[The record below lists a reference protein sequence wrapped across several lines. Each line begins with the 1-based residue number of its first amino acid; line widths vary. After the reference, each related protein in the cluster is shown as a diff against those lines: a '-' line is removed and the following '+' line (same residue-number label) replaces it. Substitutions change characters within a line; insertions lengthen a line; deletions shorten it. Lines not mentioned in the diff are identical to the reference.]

1 MYYINLSNDIREY
14 YNEEGFDYEKFKGE
28 EGLGTL
34 IELHNNAVIE
44 FFLDYGFIKDMYELD
59 NELSHKTATEIIDM
73 FEYSEDY
80 IEYSEDYGGMPRFN
94 TRRDYYFV
102 DGSFEYVSVDTNR
115 LILAMKDMDVLT
127 EYKDYIVSEY

>member
-14 YNEEGFDYEKFKGE
+14 YNEEGFDYEKFEGK
-28 EGLGTL
+28 EGLVTL
-34 IELHNNAVIE
+34 IELHNNAVME

-73 FEYSEDY
+73 FEYSENYD
-80 IEYSEDYGGMPRFN
+80 GTPRFN

-102 DGSFEYVSVDTNR
+102 DGSFEYVSVDTDC
-115 LILAMKDMDVLT
+115 LILALKDLDVLT
-127 EYKDYIVSEY
+127 EYKDYIISEY